1 MTGGESEKC
10 GAPDSATL
18 TRGTAAASSATQCR
32 NGQPIGDFS
41 PLTDLSFSQ
50 LSLSVCLSLSLSID
64 RSRAVL
70 DTGGCY
76 PTAPPASVT
85 SPPSHSSHRNHSRRR
100 ALATAAPAGRHG
112 SPSVVKPAVGS
123 WMDSGNHIG
132 RAAGGR
138 CQEGLLNCGGQGRT
152 ANSFVLLISTVP
164 HFQSLPLHII
174 SLSLSLYWP

>member
-100 ALATAAPAGRHG
+100 ALATAAPA
-112 SPSVVKPAVGS
+112 AVGS

-138 CQEGLLNCGGQGRT
+138 CQEGLT
-152 ANSFVLLISTVP
+152 AEVKDGLPILLSYLSPQFLIFNPYRSIS
-164 HFQSLPLHII
+164 
-174 SLSLSLYWP
+174 